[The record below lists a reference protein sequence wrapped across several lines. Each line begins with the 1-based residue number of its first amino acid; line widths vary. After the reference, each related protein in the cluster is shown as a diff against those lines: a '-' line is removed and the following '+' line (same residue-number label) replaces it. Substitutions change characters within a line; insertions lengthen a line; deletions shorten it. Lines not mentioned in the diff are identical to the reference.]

1 MIRRPPRSTLFPYTT
16 LFRSCGQVYLDDLPG
31 WMIGYAQ
38 IADLALANQ
47 IIQRLHHLLGRSVA
61 IRIVELIEIDVI
73 SVEMPQAALDGA
85 HDVIARGATVRPFT
99 FDLAERQAE

>member
-47 IIQRLHHLLGRSVA
+47 IIQRLHHLLGRRDRKST
-61 IRIVELIEIDVI
+61 RLNSSHDQI
-73 SVEMPQAALDGA
+73 SYAVFCLKKKNNDCVLAGLPYNGAAREDA
-85 HDVIARGATVRPFT
+85 S
-99 FDLAERQAE
+99 